1 MNSFTNDTV
10 NADDINNH
18 PNTFMNQIIRI
29 SINDSRKLK
38 RFIWRFEHNEEN
50 IEDIIQDAVIEALRC
65 EHSFEYRSSVE
76 TWFFGVAANVARR
89 HVARRSVH
97 SKRVTS
103 LDDHAEWT
111 EFDGMDGLPCES
123 STPDGAFQFNQFV
136 SDLSTQIEQFPADLR
151 RTFELVCIE
160 GNAYQDAAAML
171 QIPIGTVRS
180 RVNRA
185 RKLLQQTQVSCS
197 KASAMVSSSS

>member
-89 HVARRSVH
+89 HVARHSVH

-103 LDDHAEWT
+103 LDEHNECMQI
-111 EFDGMDGLPCES
+111 EGIDGLPLES
-123 STPDGAFQFNQFV
+123 PTEGVQDFV
-136 SDLSTQIEQFPADLR
+136 
-151 RTFELVCIE
+151 
-160 GNAYQDAAAML
+160 
-171 QIPIGTVRS
+171 
-180 RVNRA
+180 
-185 RKLLQQTQVSCS
+185 
-197 KASAMVSSSS
+197 